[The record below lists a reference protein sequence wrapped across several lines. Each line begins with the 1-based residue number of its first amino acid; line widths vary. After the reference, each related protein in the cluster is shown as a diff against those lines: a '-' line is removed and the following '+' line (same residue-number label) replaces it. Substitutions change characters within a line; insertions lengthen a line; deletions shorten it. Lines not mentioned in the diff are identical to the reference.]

1 MQLSENTCVQIF
13 YKMILSRQF
22 EQMCVKLKNSGLIGD
37 DLRLSFGREA
47 TAAAVCALRMSDI
60 IFTSHRSDTIAL
72 AANVPPEKIFAELFG
87 LPSGVCSGN
96 SGLFRMSYRKNNLF
110 GAASDGKIN
119 LGIAAGC
126 ALAEKIKGT
135 GRFVA
140 CFTGDGAA
148 FSGSFFETLNF
159 AVMNSLPML
168 FYIENSGYS
177 GKTPLEEYAVPEDI
191 SQSMDGLGVTSV
203 VTDGNSP
210 ADVYIAVSQAIEYAK
225 QNSAPVIVEARTV
238 SLSKDIYV
246 RGSDITSDEEIMQWG
261 GYDPVEN
268 HRKYMLNNALVSE
281 KDLEDLSE
289 SVSGQIGLAMDK
301 VLREMTSMR
310 SRQETEGTR

>member
-1 MQLSENTCVQIF
+1 MQLSENTCVQIY

-22 EQMCVKLKNSGLIGD
+22 EEMCVKLKDSGLIDD

-87 LPSGVCSGN
+87 LPSGVCGGH
-96 SGLFRMSYRKNNLF
+96 SGLFRMCYRKNNLF
-110 GAASDGKIN
+110 GAASDGRIN

-126 ALAEKIKGT
+126 ALAEKLKGT
-135 GRFVA
+135 GRFVV

-148 FSGSFFETLNF
+148 LSGSFFETLNF
-159 AVMNSLPML
+159 AAMNSLPML

-177 GKTPLEEYAVPEDI
+177 GNTPLEEFSVSEDI
-191 SQSMDGLGVTSV
+191 SQSMDGLGVTAV

-210 ADVYIAVSQAIEYAK
+210 SDVYIAVSQAIEFAK
-225 QNSAPVIVEARTV
+225 QNSTPVIVEARTV

-246 RGSDITSDEEIMQWG
+246 RGSDITADEEIMQWG

-268 HRKYMLNNALVSE
+268 HRRYMLDNNLVKE
-281 KDLEDLSE
+281 TDLNDLKE
-289 SVSGQIGLAMDK
+289 SVSGQIGLAMDA

-310 SRQETEGTR
+310 SRPETEDAG

>member
-1 MQLSENTCVQIF
+1 MQLNENTCVQIY

-22 EQMCVKLKNSGLIGD
+22 EEMCVKLKDRGLIDD
-37 DLRLSFGREA
+37 DLRLSYGREG

-72 AANVPPEKIFAELFG
+72 AANVPPEKLFAELFG
-87 LPSGVCSGN
+87 LPSGVCEGK
-96 SGLFRMSYRKNNLF
+96 SGLLRMCYRKNNLF
-110 GAASDGKIN
+110 GAASDGRIN

-126 ALAEKIKGT
+126 ALAEKIRGT

-159 AVMNSLPML
+159 AVMNSLPIL

-177 GKTPLEEYAVPEDI
+177 GKTPLEEYSVSEDI
-191 SQSMDGLGVTSV
+191 CQSMDGLGVTSV

-246 RGSDITSDEEIMQWG
+246 RGSDLTSDEEIMQWG

-268 HRKYMLNNALVSE
+268 HRKYMLDNGLVSQE
-281 KDLEDLSE
+281 NLNDLNE
-289 SVSGQIGLAMDK
+289 SVSGQIGLAMDA
-301 VLREMTSMR
+301 VLREMTSLR
-310 SRQETEGTR
+310 LKPETEVSK